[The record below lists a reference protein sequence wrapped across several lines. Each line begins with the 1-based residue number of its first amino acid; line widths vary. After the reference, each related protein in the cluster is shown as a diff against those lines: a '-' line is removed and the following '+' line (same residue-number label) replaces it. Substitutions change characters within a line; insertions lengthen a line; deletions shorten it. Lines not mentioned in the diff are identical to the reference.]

1 MKQPADETF
10 GKFYEKELTNDQ
22 HYESMV
28 TDHDKRDTTALS
40 RLFWLHGLDEYL
52 TYVDHPQYELFRRI
66 KSAILYGN
74 IWAIKDLM
82 KNEVYRGPIEHTE
95 EFFDILMSYH
105 TGYDHLNHRKVLRYV
120 SHVIDDL
127 FIRKISAWS
136 YKWEDR
142 AILNEHFSRGQIRSK
157 LWLIKELKAVAEGRL
172 PKGIEFSTVVQY
184 GGWYATVAHFLF
196 RELQIGYYYN
206 LDMDPVAVDIA
217 DDFNYEYLLRSW
229 RFKSSVTDVDN
240 IYWLS
245 DNSFH
250 FDVKN
255 KSGKQVQ
262 LHAKPDLI
270 INTSCEHMTNDWFN
284 ELPDGMLVCL
294 QTNDYFSNEQHINCV
309 NNLEEAKEK
318 YKFSELYYE
327 GEIDTVEYK
336 RFMLIGRK

>member
-1 MKQPADETF
+1 MNQPADDNS
-10 GKFYEKELTNDQ
+10 KFYEEGV
-22 HYESMV
+22 HSYEQY
-28 TDHDKRDTTALS
+28 TKLAIDTDKRDTAALS
-40 RLFWLHGLDEYL
+40 RLYWLYGLDEYL
-52 TYVDHPQYELFRRI
+52 QYIEHPQYDIFKRI
-66 KSAILYGN
+66 QSAILYGN
-74 IWAIKDLM
+74 IWAIRDLM

-105 TGYDHLNHRKVLRYV
+105 TGYNELNHRKVLRYV
-120 SHVIDDL
+120 SHVIDDI

-136 YKWEDR
+136 YKWEEK
-142 AILNEHFSRGQIRSK
+142 AILNDHFSRGQISSK
-157 LWLIKELKAVAEGRL
+157 LWLVKELKNVANGRL
-172 PKGIEFSTVVQY
+172 SNGTQFDEIVQY

-196 RELQIGYYYN
+196 REFQIGHYYN
-206 LDMDPVAVDIA
+206 LDMDPVSVDIA

-229 RFKSSVTDVDN
+229 RFKSSCTDVNN

-255 KSGKQVQ
+255 KGGKQIK
-262 LHAKPDLI
+262 LHTKPDLI
-270 INTSCEHMTNDWFN
+270 INTSCEHMTNDWFY
-284 ELPDGMLVCL
+284 ELPDDMLVCL

-309 NNLEEAKEK
+309 KDLEEAKEK

-327 GEIDTVEYK
+327 GELDTHVYK